1 MRNALVLLMTTCIL
15 FAGCIEG
22 LTEEVE
28 QKIEESSPGC
38 NDPTAV
44 NYDEDGTSDSTCMSQ
59 EMMGAAIDDFSTMME
74 SDEMLANMGVKI
86 TMTGVD
92 EEMDV
97 GAYSVEATIAE
108 NEHTVHSGSQVTISS
123 MGMTISQAW
132 TITSS
137 DDGGTLIQVTYMDQS
152 FLMSSTLS
160 MEELSLIHI

>member
-28 QKIEESSPGC
+28 QKIEEAAPGC

-74 SDEMLANMGVKI
+74 ADEMPANVGIKI

-92 EEMDV
+92 EEMDM
-97 GAYSVEATIAE
+97 GAYSVEATMAE

-137 DDGGTLIQVTYMDQS
+137 DDGDTLIPVSYTH
-152 FLMSSTLS
+152 LRAHET
-160 MEELSLIHI
+160 